1 MIRKILVALD
11 GSKTSESSLPFLE
24 FLLRNQ
30 DADVTL
36 MQVVSKGELKHKE
49 AAQKY
54 LQSVAAPLESKGA
67 CVDRV
72 IQVGD
77 PASQIAR
84 QAAQEGYSLILM
96 CSRGKTGLRRI
107 LLGSVAEKTLTLSK
121 VPVLIVHPIKE
132 GAKVSPI
139 RRIVVPLDG
148 SHRSAKVLPVVAG
161 LARAMDAA
169 LALVVVVSP
178 TEKHPLPV
186 EVAAQN
192 LFRAQKGLQD
202 QGLKVE
208 IAIPYG
214 DPAAETL
221 AFAKLN
227 QADLL
232 AIATHGR
239 SGLEELRHGSMTKK
253 ILRTSQL
260 PLLVLRTPT
269 APLAAPGRPGARGRR
284 RGSVSVSN

>member
-11 GSKTSESSLPFLE
+11 GSKTSESSLPYLE

-36 MQVVSKGELKHKE
+36 MQVVSKGDQKGKE
-49 AAQKY
+49 SAQNY
-54 LQSVAAPLESKGA
+54 LQSVAASLESKGA
-67 CVDRV
+67 CVERV

-77 PASQIAR
+77 PASQIAK
-84 QAAQEGYSLILM
+84 QAAQEAYSLILM

-107 LLGSVAEKTLTLSK
+107 LLGSVAEKILTLSK
-121 VPVLIVHPIKE
+121 IPVLVVHPLKD

-148 SHRSAKVLPVVAG
+148 SHRSAKVLPVVAK
-161 LARAMDAA
+161 LAQAMDAA
-169 LALVVVVSP
+169 LALVIVISP

-186 EVAAQN
+186 DVAAQN
-192 LFRAQKGLQD
+192 LFRAQKGLQE

-221 AFAKLN
+221 AFANLN
-227 QADLL
+227 QANLL
-232 AIATHGR
+232 AIATRGR
-239 SGLEELRHGSMTKK
+239 SGLEELRHGSVTKK
-253 ILRTSQL
+253 ILRNSQL

-269 APLAAPGRPGARGRR
+269 ASLAKPEHLGARARR
-284 RGSVSVSN
+284 RRSVSVSR